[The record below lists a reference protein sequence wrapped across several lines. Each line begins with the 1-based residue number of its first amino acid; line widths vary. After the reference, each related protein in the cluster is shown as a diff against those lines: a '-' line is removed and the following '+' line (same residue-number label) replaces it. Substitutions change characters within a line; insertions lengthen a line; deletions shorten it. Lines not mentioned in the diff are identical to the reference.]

1 MLATWQGILAAALM
15 VGIFAAMFHHHVVR
29 LETARAWIARD
40 AILLDVDARG
50 EFARHHPRVA
60 ISIPL
65 ADLARRAHELRP
77 PETEIVV
84 FAHSWWRGA
93 QAVHQLRGMGFWSLH
108 NAAGLLTKEKLSK
121 SMASA
126 EERRQNEEQPK
137 DKQRGVA
144 GKGVWREV
152 QPPL

>member
-29 LETARAWIARD
+29 LETARAWIARG
-40 AILLDVDARG
+40 AVLLDVDTDG
-50 EFARHHPRVA
+50 EFALHHPRVA
-60 ISIPL
+60 LSIPL
-65 ADLARRAHELRP
+65 EELARRAHELHP

-93 QAVHQLRGMGFWSLH
+93 RAVNQLRGMGFWSLH
-108 NAAGLLTKEKLSK
+108 NAAGLRTKEKLNK
-121 SMASA
+121 AMVSA

-137 DKQRGVA
+137 LA
-144 GKGVWREV
+144 
-152 QPPL
+152 